1 MDVFDEVNFIR
12 KEKKI
17 NDTKRNELILTKQ
30 QYDHSSFLTISVFS
44 SLLALL
50 LGEPKATRSSL

>member
-1 MDVFDEVNFIR
+1 MKSILFER
-12 KEKKI
+12 EKI

-30 QYDHSSFLTISVFS
+30 QYNHSPFLTISVFS